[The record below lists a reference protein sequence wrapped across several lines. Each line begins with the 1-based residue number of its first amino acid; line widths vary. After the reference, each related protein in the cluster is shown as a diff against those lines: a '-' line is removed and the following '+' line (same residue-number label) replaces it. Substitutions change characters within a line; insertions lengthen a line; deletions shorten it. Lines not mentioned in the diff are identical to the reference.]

1 MIPGFCPLSRG
12 KLPVINGEIVK
23 LGQFKWN
30 KKLLTG
36 TGNGCKLYKSVHY
49 SEHMSG
55 KYQAPSVKKAFQ
67 ILKLISDTDGG
78 LGISHLAKSLGIGK
92 STVHGI
98 TSALEEL
105 GTIIR
110 DPVTKRYTLG
120 FTILELGRSAH
131 SQIDLK
137 EVARPVMEDL
147 MEKTQESVFVGVLN
161 GERITILDIVE
172 SRQDLKMTSTR
183 GTTIPLLAGA
193 VGKVFLATLGDE
205 SAKEIILKKGLPS
218 FTERSISD
226 PQQYLQ
232 AVKLARKKGYATD
245 YEEYILGVRA
255 VASPIRGENH
265 LISAIWVVGFKT
277 SLDDHKIKAVIE
289 ATKES
294 AAEISR
300 RIHEQAVG
308 PPIPNRP

>member
-1 MIPGFCPLSRG
+1 ML
-12 KLPVINGEIVK
+12 KN
-23 LGQFKWN
+23 
-30 KKLLTG
+30 
-36 TGNGCKLYKSVHY
+36 VHY
-49 SEHMSG
+49 SEQMSG
-55 KYQAPSVKKAFQ
+55 KYKAPSVKKAFQ

-78 LGISHLAKSLGIGK
+78 VGISDLSKSLGMGK

-120 FTILELGRSAH
+120 FTLLELGRSAH

-137 EVARPVMEDL
+137 DVARPVMEDL
-147 MEKTQESVFVGVLN
+147 MEKTQESVFIGVLN
-161 GERITILDIVE
+161 GERVTILDMVE
-172 SRQDLKMTSTR
+172 SRQDLRMTSTR

-193 VGKVFLATLGDE
+193 TGKVFLAAMDDDK
-205 SAKEIILKKGLPS
+205 AKEIIRKKGLPS
-218 FTERSISD
+218 FTEHSVSD
-226 PQQYLQ
+226 PQKYLQ
-232 AVKLARKKGYATD
+232 AIKVAREEGYATD

-255 VASPIRGENH
+255 VASPIKGENH

-277 SLDDHKIKAVIE
+277 SLNDRKMERVID
-289 ATKES
+289 ATKRS

-300 RIHEQAVG
+300 QIHEQSG
-308 PPIPNRP
+308 GTPISQF

>member
-1 MIPGFCPLSRG
+1 MITGFCLLSRE
-12 KLPVINGEIVK
+12 KLSFINVDTPVIWE
-23 LGQFKWN
+23 FRWN
-30 KKLLTG
+30 KKLLTCISKVCSVPK
-36 TGNGCKLYKSVHY
+36 NVHY

-78 LGISHLAKSLGIGK
+78 VGISDLAKSLGMGK

-110 DPVTKRYTLG
+110 DPVSKRYTLG
-120 FTILELGRSAH
+120 FTLLELGRSAH

-137 EVARPVMEDL
+137 DVARPVMEDL
-147 MEKTQESVFVGVLN
+147 MEETQESVFIGVLN
-161 GERITILDIVE
+161 GERVTILDMVE

-193 VGKVFLATLGDE
+193 VGKVFLSTMDDDK
-205 SAKEIILKKGLPS
+205 AKEIILKKGLPS
-218 FTERSISD
+218 FTEHSVSD

-232 AVKLARKKGYATD
+232 AIKVAREKGYAAD

-255 VASPIRGENH
+255 VASPIKGENH

-277 SLDDHKIKAVIE
+277 SLNDHKMETVID
-289 ATKES
+289 ATKRS
-294 AAEISR
+294 AEEISH
-300 RIHEQAVG
+300 RIREQVG
-308 PPIPNRP
+308 GPLISKRT

>member
-1 MIPGFCPLSRG
+1 MTINEANEPPTLGFP
-12 KLPVINGEIVK
+12 
-23 LGQFKWN
+23 WN
-30 KKLLTG
+30 KKLLTRIHK
-36 TGNGCKLYKSVHY
+36 GCKVAKKVQY

-67 ILKLISDTDGG
+67 ILKLISESDGG
-78 LGISHLAKSLGIGK
+78 VGISDLSKSLGMGK

-120 FTILELGRSAH
+120 FTLLELGRSAH

-137 EVARPVMEDL
+137 DVARPVMEDL
-147 MEKTQESVFVGVLN
+147 MERTQESVFIGVLN
-161 GERITILDIVE
+161 GERVTILDMVE
-172 SRQDLKMTSTR
+172 SRQDLRMTSTR

-193 VGKVFLATLGDE
+193 VGKVFLAAMDDDRAE
-205 SAKEIILKKGLPS
+205 EIILKKGLPR
-218 FTERSISD
+218 FTEHSVSD
-226 PQQYLQ
+226 LQQYLQ
-232 AVKLARKKGYATD
+232 AIKVAREKGYATD

-255 VASPIRGENH
+255 VASPIRGDNH

-277 SLDDHKIKAVIE
+277 SLNDKKMETVID

-294 AAEISR
+294 AEEISR
-300 RIHEQAVG
+300 RIHEQVGG
-308 PPIPNRP
+308 PPISRF

>member
-1 MIPGFCPLSRG
+1 
-12 KLPVINGEIVK
+12 
-23 LGQFKWN
+23 
-30 KKLLTG
+30 
-36 TGNGCKLYKSVHY
+36 
-49 SEHMSG
+49 MSG

-78 LGISHLAKSLGIGK
+78 VGISDLAKSLGMGK

-98 TSALEEL
+98 TAALEEL

-110 DPVTKRYTLG
+110 DPVSKRYTLG
-120 FTILELGRSAH
+120 FTLLELGRSAH

-137 EVARPVMEDL
+137 DVARPVMEDL
-147 MEKTQESVFVGVLN
+147 MEETQESVFIGVLN
-161 GERITILDIVE
+161 GERVTILDMVE

-193 VGKVFLATLGDE
+193 VGKVFLSTMDDDK
-205 SAKEIILKKGLPS
+205 AKEIILKKGLPS
-218 FTERSISD
+218 FTEHSVSD

-232 AVKLARKKGYATD
+232 AIKVAREKGYATD

-255 VASPIRGENH
+255 VASPIKGENH

-277 SLDDHKIKAVIE
+277 SLNDHKMETVID
-289 ATKES
+289 ATKRS
-294 AAEISR
+294 AEEISH
-300 RIHEQAVG
+300 RIREQVG
-308 PPIPNRP
+308 GPLISKRT